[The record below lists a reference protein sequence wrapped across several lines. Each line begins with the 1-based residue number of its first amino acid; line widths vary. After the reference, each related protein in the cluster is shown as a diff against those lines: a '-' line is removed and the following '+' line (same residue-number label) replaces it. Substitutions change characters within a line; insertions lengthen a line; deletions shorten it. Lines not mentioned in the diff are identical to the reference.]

1 MPNMQT
7 APIEEVI
14 EYLTVT
20 LKKKWGSDEGDRA
33 EETTS

>member
-20 LKKKWGSDEGDRA
+20 LKKQYGDK
-33 EETTS
+33 EEEIENGKE

>member
-20 LKKKWGSDEGDRA
+20 LKKQYGEK
-33 EETTS
+33 EEEKEDGRE